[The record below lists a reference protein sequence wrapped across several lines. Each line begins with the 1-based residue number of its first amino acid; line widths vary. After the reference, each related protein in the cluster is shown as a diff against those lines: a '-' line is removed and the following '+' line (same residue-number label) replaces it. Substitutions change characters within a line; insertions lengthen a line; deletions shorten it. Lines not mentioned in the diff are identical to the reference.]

1 MLQDLEKNGMDAV
14 RRYREQFDGGAG
26 VLSLKRRTDR
36 SCRRRSTR
44 TGHSGHGLQPE
55 ERAPLA
61 EAQLTT
67 MLPLEVNIRPGVT
80 LGHKHIPVGA
90 VGSYI
95 PGGRYPMF
103 GSAKMSY
110 QIRDYHIDYDIFCE
124 IYDPNRNGRLG
135 TCMESRAAPSGGGAV

>member
-1 MLQDLEKNGMDAV
+1 MRFGATENSSTEGPESFRLDAAQIEAAVAEVPEQAIRDTDYSQKNV
-14 RRYREQFDGGAG
+14 RRF
-26 VLSLKRRTDR
+26 
-36 SCRRRSTR
+36 
-44 TGHSGHGLQPE
+44 
-55 ERAPLA
+55 A

-110 QIRDYHIDYDIFCE
+110 QTRDYHIDYDIFCE